1 MSRRL
6 LRALVALSLLDAAS
20 VGLGAGCSED
30 QSVVGGSCAPGY
42 TQCGNRCIDLDSDP
56 ENCGACSASC
66 PADVLCAFSECASGT
81 DAQKPD
87 AADTGLDG
95 PRPSEESSL
104 DGPAQVSSGPD
115 GASLDA
121 LGSGDASDVAES
133 GGSQADGPG
142 TDGPATNDGPLS
154 DAPGHDG
161 PTSDGTPT
169 DAAPSDGALGDDGS
183 ADESL
188 CTLPLVDCG
197 GQCID
202 TTMDP
207 GNCGSCATTCYSGI
221 CQSSQCVGETSGALV
236 FIGHDYTGYS
246 QAQARVLSN
255 AVLLPQS
262 SQTLP
267 VLSYERYASAT
278 PLSNIKYIVRTA
290 ATNIGRTLALTST
303 VTDSDVT
310 TGLTIDKYGVLLVA
324 DQPGANPGDLAAL
337 GATWMTTL
345 ATFTRAGGVVVILD
359 GDTGVQEMPELVTST
374 LLLSVTAQAP
384 VAEFA
389 QLNVAVQTDSVAL
402 NVGSSYAAGIY
413 SASFTAEPPS
423 SNVVYVV
430 TTPPGDGGTSS
441 PVVIHKVF

>member
-1 MSRRL
+1 VSRRL
-6 LRALVALSLLDAAS
+6 LRGLVVLSLLGAAG
-20 VGLGAGCSED
+20 VGPATGCSED
-30 QSVVGGSCAPGY
+30 QSVVGGSCAAGY
-42 TQCGNRCIDLDSDP
+42 AQCGNQCINLDSDP
-56 ENCGACSASC
+56 ENCGACSISC
-66 PADVLCAFSECASGT
+66 AAGVVCAFGACASGT
-81 DAQKPD
+81 DAQTPD
-87 AADTGLDG
+87 AADAGLDG
-95 PRPSEESSL
+95 PMGPSDGSSL

-115 GASLDA
+115 AIA
-121 LGSGDASDVAES
+121 AGDASGDVAES
-133 GGSQADGPG
+133 GGSQ
-142 TDGPATNDGPLS
+142 TDGPATDGPATDGPATDGPGNGGPSS
-154 DAPGHDG
+154 DA
-161 PTSDGTPT
+161 TPT
-169 DAAPSDGALGDDGS
+169 DAAPSDGELGGDGS
-183 ADESL
+183 ADEPL
-188 CTLPLVDCG
+188 CTLPLVDCA

-207 GNCGSCATTCYSGI
+207 GNCGSCGTTCYSGI

-236 FIGHDYTGYS
+236 FIGHDYTSYS

-267 VLSYERYASAT
+267 VLSYERYAGAT
-278 PLSNIKYIVRTA
+278 PLSNIKYVVRTA

-359 GDTGVQEMPELVTST
+359 GDTGVQEMPGLVTAT
-374 LLLSVTAQAP
+374 QLLSVTAQTP

-389 QLNVAVQTDSVAL
+389 QLDVAVPTDSVAL

-413 SASFTAEPPS
+413 SASFAAEPPS

-441 PVVIHKVF
+441 PVVIHKAF